1 MCVCACVSVDILLRR
16 RRKSSFARVMTKP
29 RCWTTLGGL
38 LLAVVAT
45 VVPVTH
51 GCTNVLVTPEATT
64 DGSAMIAYNADS
76 DNLFGYLY
84 HYPPTHDNPEG
95 TMREIYEWDTGV
107 SILCLATHTRAPSC
121 STTLFLLNSHQQTRT
136 HTHTRHRNIWV
147 AFRKR
152 RKRTMWLGTLTSL
165 VFVSP
170 KQPWWSGDTRA
181 SARRHYG
188 LRFSHLRDSAKIQDG
203 ARGHSD
209 HGIPDGPIRV
219 LLRG

>member
-1 MCVCACVSVDILLRR
+1 MCMCTCVSVDILL

-64 DGSAMIAYNADS
+64 DGSAMRQRRFRQSFWIS
-76 DNLFGYLY
+76 VSLS
-84 HYPPTHDNPEG
+84 THPRQPEG

-136 HTHTRHRNIWV
+136 HTHTHTHDTEI
-147 AFRKR
+147 
-152 RKRTMWLGTLTSL
+152 
-165 VFVSP
+165 
-170 KQPWWSGDTRA
+170 SG
-181 SARRHYG
+181 
-188 LRFSHLRDSAKIQDG
+188 
-203 ARGHSD
+203 
-209 HGIPDGPIRV
+209 
-219 LLRG
+219 